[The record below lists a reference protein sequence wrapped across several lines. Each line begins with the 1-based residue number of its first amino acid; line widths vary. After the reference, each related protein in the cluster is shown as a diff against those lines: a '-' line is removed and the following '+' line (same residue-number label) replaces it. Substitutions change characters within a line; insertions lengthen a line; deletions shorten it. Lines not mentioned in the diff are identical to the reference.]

1 LESGHLDGAV
11 IDVTTPEPL
20 PAGHRAWNTPNLV
33 ITPHVSA
40 DSPATYNPDSLDI
53 FLQNLQAR
61 RDGRAMPNQ
70 VDLAR
75 GY

>member
-1 LESGHLDGAV
+1 M

-20 PAGHRAWNTPNLV
+20 PPGHRAWSTPNLV

-40 DSPATYNPDSLDI
+40 DSPATYNPDSLDR
-53 FLQNLQAR
+53 LLENLRAR
-61 RDGRAMPNQ
+61 AGGLPMPNQ
-70 VDLAR
+70 VDLAK

>member
-1 LESGHLDGAV
+1 M
-11 IDVTTPEPL
+11 VTEVAPEL
-20 PAGHRAWNTPNLV
+20 PVAKYRAWTTPNLV

-53 FLQNLQAR
+53 LLENL
-61 RDGRAMPNQ
+61 RAQRAGTKLPNQ
-70 VDLAR
+70 VDLGR

>member
-1 LESGHLDGAV
+1 V

-20 PAGHRAWNTPNLV
+20 PQGHRAWTTRNLV

-53 FLQNLQAR
+53 LLENLRAR
-61 RDGRAMPNQ
+61 RDGKTMPNQ
-70 VDLAR
+70 VDLVR